1 MNNNE
6 TRFVSLDTSTTCSG
20 LALYVDG
27 KLKDWVKHDRSTN
40 KDPES
45 RMYEMAALITGQLE
59 KWKPDIVY
67 IETPQGHGANVK
79 LARNLG
85 EMLGSVLGW
94 CALHGVEFHEINPSQ
109 WRSWCGWNQ
118 GKKTRPELKKMSI
131 EEVKKRHGIDE
142 GDDVADAINLGY
154 GVLMHFEEMEIF
166 E

>member
-27 KLKDWVKHDRSTN
+27 KLKDYAKLTPSKGMEIED
-40 KDPES
+40 
-45 RMYEMAALITGQLE
+45 RMYTMANMIQVKLNE
-59 KWKPDIVY
+59 WNPDIVY

-85 EMLGSVLGW
+85 MMLGVVMGW
-94 CALHGVEFHEINPSQ
+94 CAFRGVEFHEVAPSQ
-109 WRSWCGWNQ
+109 WRAWAGWKQ
-118 GKKTRPELKKMSI
+118 GKLERADLKQMSI
-131 EEVKKRHGIDE
+131 VEVRKRHGIDV